1 MPPPAKAIDNFEGL
15 IEGSKTS
22 EEDEVPN
29 MFDPVEEMNIVE
41 EKANKVQEPYD
52 NKIANAILT
61 NNRGLYRLNNF

>member
-1 MPPPAKAIDNFEGL
+1 MPPPTKAIDNFEGL

-29 MFDPVEEMNIVE
+29 MFDPVEEMNIE
-41 EKANKVQEPYD
+41 EKAMKVQEPYD

>member
-1 MPPPAKAIDNFEGL
+1 MPQPTKAIDNFEGL

-61 NNRGLYRLNNF
+61 NNRGLYRLDNF